1 MMTPTATVFVIDDHE
16 AVRKSHPL
24 PSHLIWLGV
33 PVAQP
38 ESLGCQRQSLAHRS
52 DNEPSRS
59 IQSVPEFLLRV
70 HHDRALLGDGLIERP
85 SRHGASVRFHMTNV
99 G

>member
-33 PVAQP
+33 PVA
-38 ESLGCQRQSLAHRS
+38 ECHRKAGKTLNHS
-52 DNEPSRS
+52 DANDNP
-59 IQSVPEFLLRV
+59 
-70 HHDRALLGDGLIERP
+70 
-85 SRHGASVRFHMTNV
+85 
-99 G
+99 

>member
-33 PVAQP
+33 PVAAVSP
-38 ESLGCQRQSLAHRS
+38 SPNHS
-52 DNEPSRS
+52 DANDNP
-59 IQSVPEFLLRV
+59 
-70 HHDRALLGDGLIERP
+70 
-85 SRHGASVRFHMTNV
+85 
-99 G
+99 